1 MIERSPRGAEEFRL
15 SDEDVDGDS
24 EKLVSPRTVLLLP
37 DHGAESENWV
47 ETEVFTVPGN
57 EAELLVTPADVLL
70 WARNQR
76 AVLSAPLR
84 EDLETAPVRDVEVEL
99 PFWSSGLLAS
109 CRSAE
114 VGESFCQCKDVCP
127 NSFSVAGS
135 VNPASPGVLV
145 MLPFP
150 LDCSTDGEAWTAAE
164 VVAALES
171 SGKPS
176 VSFTGRRLTAK
187 DRSILEAPSERVE
200 AAACARFV

>member
-15 SDEDVDGDS
+15 PDEDVDGDS
-24 EKLVSPRTVLLLP
+24 ETLRSPSTVLLPP
-37 DHGAESENWV
+37 DRGAESENWV
-47 ETEVFTVPGN
+47 ETDVFTVSGN
-57 EAELLVTPADVLL
+57 EAELPVTSADVLL
-70 WARNQR
+70 WVRNQR
-76 AVLSAPLR
+76 AVLSPPVR
-84 EDLETAPVRDVEVEL
+84 EDLEAAPACDVEVEL
-99 PFWSSGLLAS
+99 PWSSELLAS
-109 CRSAE
+109 CRSAK

-145 MLPFP
+145 MLLFP
-150 LDCSTDGEAWTAAE
+150 LDCSTDGETWTAAE
-164 VVAALES
+164 VVAVLES

-187 DRSILEAPSERVE
+187 DRSILEAPSVRVE